1 MACPLCTAC
10 ARCSAVDL
18 PCHPAPTERAPAPV
32 RHLHVP
38 KTGTS
43 FAYTLV
49 AHRCGGVLPPEQLFA
64 YLANVSRRGRQA
76 YDLERALIDRARAA
90 CEIGRGT
97 RSRIVCGGR
106 LTLPLFGHTPV
117 KRRGN
122 ATLVGFFRRPAQRL
136 LSAFYHEKHAVGP
149 SWQRARRD
157 PMYAALNASAWARW
171 PGIAG
176 CQTKMLTGFHCGADV
191 PLTDELVARAVGVL
205 RTRFAFVGLT
215 EEWPR
220 SICLYHAAARSAR
233 PLEMEFANANPAH
246 GAVGGATHD
255 EALLEGFVDHA
266 DEAVYAAARELFE
279 AHERRV
285 RGGLAANLL
294 GRAIDGNVGLK
305 KPRRVI
311 K

>member
-122 ATLVGFFRRPAQRL
+122 ATLVGFFR
-136 LSAFYHEKHAVGP
+136 
-149 SWQRARRD
+149 
-157 PMYAALNASAWARW
+157 
-171 PGIAG
+171 
-176 CQTKMLTGFHCGADV
+176 CT
-191 PLTDELVARAVGVL
+191 
-205 RTRFAFVGLT
+205 
-215 EEWPR
+215 
-220 SICLYHAAARSAR
+220 
-233 PLEMEFANANPAH
+233 
-246 GAVGGATHD
+246 
-255 EALLEGFVDHA
+255 
-266 DEAVYAAARELFE
+266 
-279 AHERRV
+279 
-285 RGGLAANLL
+285 
-294 GRAIDGNVGLK
+294 
-305 KPRRVI
+305 PRRANSSRRTSAASEAASPPI
-311 K
+311 YSAAPSMGTSGSKSRGE

>member
-1 MACPLCTAC
+1 M
-10 ARCSAVDL
+10 
-18 PCHPAPTERAPAPV
+18 
-32 RHLHVP
+32 P

-149 SWQRARRD
+149 NWQRARRD
-157 PMYAALNASAWARW
+157 PIYAALNASAWARW

-215 EEWPR
+215 EAWQASLQLFHERFLPGVGVERIEIELLCLRATAHPR
-220 SICLYHAAARSAR
+220 GRRGALVRLVRCSLGIISASRCDLRPPTSRVHFTRTPHNLSRSPDRRIQRAR
-233 PLEMEFANANPAH
+233 PLRPGCPPA
-246 GAVGGATHD
+246 
-255 EALLEGFVDHA
+255 
-266 DEAVYAAARELFE
+266 
-279 AHERRV
+279 
-285 RGGLAANLL
+285 
-294 GRAIDGNVGLK
+294 GRPEISNVW
-305 KPRRVI
+305 
-311 K
+311 